1 MTFINWRQYRFYFS
15 WLTPLSIPLWDLL
28 LSHKGHL
35 CSNRNMSSFFPLSC
49 FHFGFFLFFFTFD
62 CTNRR
67 RAPIISYYPLFQI
80 LKWIRSIADIGNWS
94 FQLSLDY
101 WKGMCLC
108 RTVRAGA
115 VSPLSLSLISSLE
128 SFSGV
133 FAALFQSVSVTSNS
147 NKPRWSHRLL
157 RHANNYVKTY
167 PT

>member
-1 MTFINWRQYRFYFS
+1 MTLINWCQYRFYFS
-15 WLTPLSIPLWDLL
+15 WLPLWDLF

-35 CSNRNMSSFFPLSC
+35 CLPSFLSLVSTLA
-49 FHFGFFLFFFTFD
+49 FFFFTFD
-62 CTNRR
+62 CISWR
-67 RAPIISYYPLFQI
+67 RAPLISYYPLFQI

-94 FQLSLDY
+94 FQLSLDC
-101 WKGMCLC
+101 WKRMCLC
-108 RTVRAGA
+108 RTARAGA

-147 NKPRWSHRLL
+147 NKPRWSHCLL

>member
-1 MTFINWRQYRFYFS
+1 MTLINWCQYRFYFS
-15 WLTPLSIPLWDLL
+15 WLCGICFWVTKVIYVFLLSLVLFPLW
-28 LSHKGHL
+28 
-35 CSNRNMSSFFPLSC
+35 
-49 FHFGFFLFFFTFD
+49 LFFFSW
-62 CTNRR
+62 R

-94 FQLSLDY
+94 FRLSLDC

-108 RTVRAGA
+108 RTARAGA

-133 FAALFQSVSVTSNS
+133 FAALFQSVSVTRNS
-147 NKPRWSHRLL
+147 NKPRWSHCLL